1 MKRGLYFLLGLIAWL
16 SMLCSIAATAVTNEA
31 LMKQG
36 FLQFSQTA
44 HLGVPASRY
53 GDYAHGLCQYLDGK
67 TALTQIKDAETGE
80 GVNAFSDKENAHLQD
95 VRGIVRFLKAA
106 RYVGGGLV
114 IGALA
119 LLYFL
124 QKREQPRM
132 LAHAVRGFSHSALF
146 LLLFASALAVW
157 GIVNFDG
164 LFVTFHKVAFTND
177 LWLLNPNT
185 DVLLALMPLPFFT
198 WDVVEILKSML
209 PVLVMM
215 ALVIVASTR
224 IGKTQ
229 KETEQQ

>member
-1 MKRGLYFLLGLIAWL
+1 MKRLLYFFLGLIAWL
-16 SMLCSIAATAVTNEA
+16 SMLCSIAATAVTNES

-44 HLGVPASRY
+44 HLGVAASRY

-67 TALTQIKDAETGE
+67 TDLTRVVDPESGQP
-80 GVNAFSDKENAHLQD
+80 VPAFSDKENAHLSD

-106 RYVGGGLV
+106 RYVGGGAA
-114 IGALA
+114 IAALA

-124 QKREQPRM
+124 QKQERSRM
-132 LAHAVRGFSHSALF
+132 LLDAVRGFPHAALF
-146 LLLFASALAVW
+146 LLLFAAALAVW

-164 LFVTFHKVAFTND
+164 LFVTFHKVVFTND

-198 WDVVEILKSML
+198 WYVLEILKSLL
-209 PVLVMM
+209 PVLLMM
-215 ALVIVASTR
+215 VLVIVAGSR
-224 IGKTQ
+224 IERRGNR
-229 KETEQQ
+229 E

>member
-1 MKRGLYFLLGLIAWL
+1 MKRIFYFLIGLIAWL
-16 SMLCSIAATAVTNEA
+16 SLLCSIAATAVTNEA
-31 LMKQG
+31 LMTQG
-36 FLQFSQTA
+36 ILQFSQTA
-44 HLGVPASRY
+44 HLGVSPSRY

-124 QKREQPRM
+124 QKRERPRM

-157 GIVNFDG
+157 GLVNFDG

-177 LWLLNPNT
+177 LWLLNPNI

-198 WDVVEILKSML
+198 WYVVEILKSML

>member
-1 MKRGLYFLLGLIAWL
+1 MKRIFYFLISLVAWL

-31 LMKQG
+31 LMNQG

-67 TALTQIKDAETGE
+67 TDVTRLKDPATGE
-80 GVNAFSDKENAHLQD
+80 MLPAFSGKENAHLKD
-95 VRGIVRFLKAA
+95 VRGIVTFLKAA
-106 RYVGGGLV
+106 RYVGGGVV
-114 IGALA
+114 IAALA

-124 QKREQPRM
+124 RKQERPRM
-132 LAHAVRGFSHSALF
+132 LMDAVRGFSHSALF

-164 LFVTFHKVAFTND
+164 LFVTFHKVAFAND

-198 WDVVEILKSML
+198 WYVGEILKSML

-215 ALVIVASTR
+215 ALVIVATSR
-224 IGKTQ
+224 IK
-229 KETEQQ
+229 KSSKF

>member
-1 MKRGLYFLLGLIAWL
+1 MKRIFYFLIGLIAWL
-16 SMLCSIAATAVTNEA
+16 SLLCSIAATAVTNEA
-31 LMKQG
+31 LMNQG

-44 HLGVPASRY
+44 HLGISPRRY

-67 TALTQIKDAETGE
+67 TAAAQIKDAETGE
-80 GVNAFSDKENAHLQD
+80 GINAFSDRENAHLQD
-95 VRGIVRFLKAA
+95 VRGIVQCLKAA

-114 IGALA
+114 IAALA

-124 QKREQPRM
+124 QKRERPRM
-132 LAHAVRGFSHSALF
+132 LLHAVHGFSHSALF
-146 LLLFASALAVW
+146 LLLLATVLAVW

-198 WDVVEILKSML
+198 WYVVEILKSML

-229 KETEQQ
+229 KETEKQ

>member
-1 MKRGLYFLLGLIAWL
+1 
-16 SMLCSIAATAVTNEA
+16 
-31 LMKQG
+31 
-36 FLQFSQTA
+36 
-44 HLGVPASRY
+44 
-53 GDYAHGLCQYLDGK
+53 
-67 TALTQIKDAETGE
+67 
-80 GVNAFSDKENAHLQD
+80 
-95 VRGIVRFLKAA
+95 
-106 RYVGGGLV
+106 
-114 IGALA
+114 
-119 LLYFL
+119 
-124 QKREQPRM
+124 M

-198 WDVVEILKSML
+198 WYVVEILKSML
-209 PVLVMM
+209 PVILMM
-215 ALVIVASTR
+215 LLVIIASTR

>member
-1 MKRGLYFLLGLIAWL
+1 MKRIFYFLISLVAWL

-31 LMKQG
+31 LMNQG

-198 WDVVEILKSML
+198 WYVVEILKSML

-229 KETEQQ
+229 KETEKQ

>member
-1 MKRGLYFLLGLIAWL
+1 MKRIFYFLIGLIAWL
-16 SMLCSIAATAVTNEA
+16 SMLCSIAATAVTNES

-36 FLQFSQTA
+36 FLHFSQTA
-44 HLGVPASRY
+44 HLGVAASRY

-67 TALTQIKDAETGE
+67 TDLTRVVVPESGQP
-80 GVNAFSDKENAHLQD
+80 VPAFSHKENAHLSD

-106 RYVGGGLV
+106 RYVGGGVV
-114 IGALA
+114 IAALA

-124 QKREQPRM
+124 QKQERPRM
-132 LAHAVRGFSHSALF
+132 LTDAVRGFSHAALF
-146 LLLFASALAVW
+146 LLLSASALAVW

-164 LFVTFHKVAFTND
+164 LFVTFHKVAFAND

-198 WDVVEILKSML
+198 WYVGEILKSML
-209 PVLVMM
+209 PVLLMM
-215 ALVIVASTR
+215 ALVIIASTR

-229 KETEQQ
+229 KETENQ

>member
-1 MKRGLYFLLGLIAWL
+1 MKRFFYFLIGLIAWL
-16 SMLCSIAATAVTNEA
+16 SLLCSIAATAVTNEA
-31 LMKQG
+31 LMTQG

-44 HLGVPASRY
+44 HLGVSPSRY

-95 VRGIVRFLKAA
+95 VLGIVQCLKAA

-114 IGALA
+114 IAALA

-124 QKREQPRM
+124 QKRERHRM
-132 LAHAVRGFSHSALF
+132 LLHAVRGFSHAALF
-146 LLLFASALAVW
+146 LLLFASVLAVW

-198 WDVVEILKSML
+198 WYVVEILKSML

-229 KETEQQ
+229 KETEKQ

>member
-1 MKRGLYFLLGLIAWL
+1 MKRIFYFLIGLIAWL
-16 SMLCSIAATAVTNEA
+16 SMLCSIAATSVTNEA

-124 QKREQPRM
+124 QKRERPRM

-198 WDVVEILKSML
+198 WYVVEILKSML

-229 KETEQQ
+229 KETEKQ